1 MQPTVDVKT
10 IMSQLMDRL
19 SNYANS
25 SPEVH
30 DWSQYQWLKLNIY
43 EKFNNSVV
51 AGPLRFFASRSFLKT

>member
-25 SPEVH
+25 APEVH

-43 EKFNNSVV
+43 KKFNN
-51 AGPLRFFASRSFLKT
+51 